1 MHFAPRTAGSSTGPR
16 DQVSENL
23 MTNKNKLR
31 ILYLCTGN
39 SCRSQMAEAFT
50 RHLKGDQ
57 IEALS
62 AGVAPKGIDPRATK
76 AMSEAGID
84 MATQVSKSLNQVIHR
99 QIDYVVTLCDNAQKT
114 CPSFPGKTRVI
125 HLGFDDPPK
134 LAASAKNEEEAM
146 LHYRRVRDEI
156 KAFVEKLPESLLD
169 KGGPQEGFQAGIQA
183 FLDDLPVDL
192 TNKKED

>member
-1 MHFAPRTAGSSTGPR
+1 MMNQNR
-16 DQVSENL
+16 
-23 MTNKNKLR
+23 LR

-76 AMSEAGID
+76 AMSEVGID
-84 MATQVSKSLNQVIHR
+84 ISNQGSKALNQVIDL
-99 QIDYVVTLCDNAQKT
+99 QFDYVVTLCDDAQKT
-114 CPSFPGKTRVI
+114 CPTFPGKIKVI
-125 HLGFDDPPK
+125 HVGFDDPPK
-134 LAASAKNEEEAM
+134 LAATAKDEEAL

-156 KAFVEKLPESLLD
+156 KAFVERLPESLLD
-169 KGGPQEGFQAGIQA
+169 K
-183 FLDDLPVDL
+183 
-192 TNKKED
+192 

>member
-1 MHFAPRTAGSSTGPR
+1 
-16 DQVSENL
+16 
-23 MTNKNKLR
+23 MTNKTKLR

-62 AGVAPKGIDPRATK
+62 AGVDPKGIDPRATK
-76 AMSEAGID
+76 AMLEAGID
-84 MATQVSKSLNQVIHR
+84 ISNQGSKSLDQVRHLPF
-99 QIDYVVTLCDNAQKT
+99 DYVVTLCDNAQKT
-114 CPSFPGKTRVI
+114 CPNFPGETRVI
-125 HLGFDDPPK
+125 HVGFDDPPK
-134 LAASAKNEEEAM
+134 LAATAKNEKEAM

-169 KGGPQEGFQAGIQA
+169 KGSHQEDFQAGIQA
-183 FLDDLPVDL
+183 FLDDLPVDF
-192 TNKKED
+192 TDRKED

>member
-1 MHFAPRTAGSSTGPR
+1 
-16 DQVSENL
+16 

-62 AGVAPKGIDPRATK
+62 AGVAPKGIDPRAAR
-76 AMSEAGID
+76 AMSEVGID
-84 MATQVSKSLNQVIHR
+84 ISNQGSKSLDQVIHE
-99 QIDYVVTLCDNAQKT
+99 QFDYVVTLCGNAQRT

-125 HLGFDDPPK
+125 HVGIDDPPK
-134 LAASAKNEEEAM
+134 LAAMAKDEEEAM
-146 LHYRRVRDEI
+146 LPYRRVRDEI
-156 KAFVEKLPESLLD
+156 KDFVEKLPESLLD
-169 KGGPQEGFQAGIQA
+169 KGDHQDDFQAGIKA
-183 FLDDLPVDL
+183 FLADLPGDF
-192 TNKKED
+192 TDMKED